1 MKRLLFIIAALN
13 LTTLHAQQTFRS
25 LEEVWAFAEEHNIQV
40 ATGKGNQEI
49 AKKNIELAYGALLPV
64 VTATGTFTDNIQIQP
79 TLVPAE
85 LFGGEPGTFKE
96 EQFGKRYVYN
106 AGLSAQ
112 VDVLNVQSWYEI
124 KSARY
129 GYEFASHGLAK
140 TKYDLYTQVANA
152 CYTSQL
158 MDEAS
163 VLASENLAISEE
175 NYQTLSRKYSE
186 GQVNE
191 VTINNA
197 QINVKKAEINLSTAR
212 QNKLTALNNLKQL
225 LGLLPNDSLE
235 LELNAPV
242 SEISTEEMHFSPDS
256 GAEIKMAQSDMLISK
271 VNWYAAT
278 ASYTPTLS
286 VVYAAGR
293 QVAGDDPFSFNN
305 TSTLPQQYWGLRLSI
320 PILAGNS
327 RSFQNTK
334 ARIEYK
340 TKKSQYE
347 SVVATTEINDQNLV
361 AAYRNASTAFYKA
374 KEILEL
380 YKQNDLHANR
390 KMNEGM
396 ISVDERLRTYQD
408 YVTYQNEYL
417 QAMAG
422 YFIQYYSV
430 KIRQK
435 TF

>member
-1 MKRLLFIIAALN
+1 MKHLLFITAALN

-49 AKKNIELAYGALLPV
+49 AKKNIGLAYGALLPV

-106 AGLSAQ
+106 AGLTAQ
-112 VDVLNVQSWYEI
+112 IDILKVQSWFEI

-129 GYEFASHGLAK
+129 GYEFAAHSLTK
-140 TKYDLYTQVANA
+140 TKYDLYSQIANA

-163 VLASENLAISEE
+163 VLSSENLNIAQET
-175 NYQTLSRKYSE
+175 YQTLSRKYSE

-197 QINVKKAEINLSTAR
+197 QINLKKAEINLSTAR
-212 QNKLTALNNLKQL
+212 QNKLTALNTLKQL
-225 LGLLPNDSLE
+225 LGLLPNDSLR
-235 LELNAPV
+235 LKLNVAIPA
-242 SEISTEEMHFSPDS
+242 IDTEEMQFSS
-256 GAEIKMAQSDMLISK
+256 YSRSEVRMAQSDMLISK
-271 VNWYAAT
+271 ANWQAAI
-278 ASYTPTLS
+278 ASYAPTLS
-286 VVYAAGR
+286 IVYAAGT

-305 TSTLPQQYWGLRLSI
+305 TSTLPQQYWGLRLSM

-347 SVVATTEINDQNLV
+347 SAVATTEINDQNLV
-361 AAYRNASTAFYKA
+361 AAYHNASTAFYKS

>member
-1 MKRLLFIIAALN
+1 MKRLIFIIAALN
-13 LTTLHAQQTFRS
+13 LTTLNAQQTFRS
-25 LEEVWAFAEEHNIQV
+25 LEEVWVYADDHNIQV
-40 ATGKGNQEI
+40 TAGKADQTI
-49 AKKNIELAYGALLPV
+49 AQKNIGLAYGALLPV
-64 VTATGTFTDNIQIQP
+64 VTVNGAFTDNIQIRP

-106 AGLSAQ
+106 AGVTAQ
-112 VDVLNVQSWYEI
+112 IDILKVQNWFEI

-129 GYEFASHGLAK
+129 GYEFAAHSLAK
-140 TKYDLYTQVANA
+140 TKYDLYSQIANA

-163 VLASENLAISEE
+163 VLSSENLAISKEI
-175 NYQTLSRKYSE
+175 YQTLSRKYSE

-197 QINVKKAEINLSTAR
+197 QINLKKAEINLSTAR
-212 QNKLTALNNLKQL
+212 QNKLTALNTLKQL
-225 LGLLPNDSLE
+225 LGLLPNDSLR
-235 LELNAPV
+235 LELNAVVPA
-242 SEISTEEMHFSPDS
+242 ISTEEMHFSPYS
-256 GAEIKMAQSDMLISK
+256 GAEIKMAQSDMLMSK
-271 VNWYAAT
+271 ANWQAAG
-278 ASYTPTLS
+278 ASYAPTLS
-286 VVYAAGR
+286 AVYSLER
-293 QVAGDDPFSFNN
+293 QIAGDDFFNFNN
-305 TSTLPQQYWGLRLSI
+305 TNNLPQQYWGLRLTI

-327 RSFQNTK
+327 RSFQNAK
-334 ARIEYK
+334 ARIEFD

-347 SVVATTEINDQNLV
+347 NAIATTEINDQNLI
-361 AAYRNASTAFYKA
+361 ASYLNASAAFYKA

-390 KMNEGM
+390 KMNEGL
-396 ISVDERLRTYQD
+396 IPVDERLRTYQD

-417 QAMAG
+417 QAMAE